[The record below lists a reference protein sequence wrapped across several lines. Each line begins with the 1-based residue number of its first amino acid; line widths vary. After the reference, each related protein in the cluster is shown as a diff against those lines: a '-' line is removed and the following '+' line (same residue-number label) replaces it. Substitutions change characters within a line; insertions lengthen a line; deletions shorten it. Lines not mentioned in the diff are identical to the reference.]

1 MIASFRHKGLRRLF
15 EEDDASKVPSE
26 LRDRIARLLAALDEA
41 QTLGAL
47 DRPSLRLHPL
57 RGNLR
62 DHWAIAVNG
71 NWRIVFRFED
81 GRALDVDLLDYH

>member
-26 LRDRIARLLAALDEA
+26 LRDRIARLLAALDDA

-71 NWRIVFRFED
+71 N
-81 GRALDVDLLDYH
+81 